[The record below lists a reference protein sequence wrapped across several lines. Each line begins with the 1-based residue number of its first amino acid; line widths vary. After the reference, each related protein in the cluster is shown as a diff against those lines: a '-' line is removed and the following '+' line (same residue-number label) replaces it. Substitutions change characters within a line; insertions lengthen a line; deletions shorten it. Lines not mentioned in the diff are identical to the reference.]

1 MLWDLFLAITDY
13 NWVFTL
19 TVLQL
24 LIAWQSASVGRKRKR
39 VWLTAPFC
47 LFWTL
52 WKERNSVAF
61 ENEAPFA
68 HRMKSVFLFT
78 LWSWAKL
85 YSVDNLNSLVG
96 FLSWLG
102 YR

>member
-13 NWVFTL
+13 KWVFPL
-19 TVLQL
+19 KVRQL
-24 LIAWQSASVGRKRKR
+24 LIVWQSASVGRKRKR
-39 VWLTAPFC
+39 VWLAAPLC

-52 WKERNSVAF
+52 WKERNRVDF
-61 ENEAPFA
+61 ENEAPSA
-68 HRMKSVFLFT
+68 HRMKSVFWFT